1 MDLHICL
8 VILYLLN
15 RGSYIM
21 CLYVLSF
28 VLWLQFR
35 IKNDVRFVFTSSCLW
50 EGSCLIYVICD
61 YLRILVSNTYCVVF
75 LFCFTSSCVPY
86 CPFVIA
92 PSVFSNAY
100 WTNIEQHYAHVFT
113 TSYRQKYCIAY
124 YYNAYYT
131 EQQPTAKTK
140 CIFDFKLN

>member
-1 MDLHICL
+1 MHLHICL

-28 VLWLQFR
+28 VLRLQFPHKKR
-35 IKNDVRFVFTSSCLW
+35 CSIRLYLQLFVGGLMSYLRYLWLFTYIGFQHLLRCVFVLFYFVLCTLLS
-50 EGSCLIYVICD
+50 ICD
-61 YLRILVSNTYCVVF
+61 C
-75 LFCFTSSCVPY
+75 
-86 CPFVIA
+86 

-113 TSYRQKYCIAY
+113 TSHWQKYCIAY

>member
-1 MDLHICL
+1 MIFLFLSHFL
-8 VILYLLN
+8 TILSTISCYDYN
-15 RGSYIM
+15 
-21 CLYVLSF
+21 
-28 VLWLQFR
+28 FR

-61 YLRILVSNTYCVVF
+61 YLRILVSNTYCVMF

-131 EQQPTAKTK
+131 EQQPTPKQNAYSFSNWIKQN
-140 CIFDFKLN
+140 DNKLKW